1 MPATRKTAAA
11 RAASA
16 VSGDRRRLARILDAL
31 EKLHGPVRVPPAA
44 DPYDLVVRVQC
55 GYPASEVAC
64 DRGLAA
70 LASTVGTSPE
80 ALLRAPKAKLVAAM
94 RAGGIV
100 PELRAARL
108 KEIAK
113 AAVKLGGDL
122 GPMLREPLAAARRAL
137 KSLPTIGD
145 PGADRI
151 LLLTRTAPIAAV
163 PSNATQ
169 VPLRLGFGR
178 EASGYAAG
186 YRSAQAALDA
196 ALPAT
201 FEARIRAHA
210 LLKRHGEQVCERSRP
225 ACDRC
230 PVTSDC
236 AWFARARAGRAS

>member
-1 MPATRKTAAA
+1 VAATRRTAAA
-11 RAASA
+11 RAAS
-16 VSGDRRRLARILDAL
+16 GERRRLARVLDAL
-31 EKLHGPVRVPPAA
+31 EKLHGAVRVPRAA
-44 DPYDLVVRVQC
+44 DAYDLVVRVQC
-55 GYPASEVAC
+55 GYPASEIAC
-64 DRGLAA
+64 ERGYAA

-80 ALLRAPKAKLVAAM
+80 ALLRAPKAKLVAAL

-122 GPMLREPLAAARRAL
+122 GAMLRQPLAAARRAL
-137 KSLPTIGD
+137 KKLPTIGD

-169 VPLRLGFGR
+169 VPLRLGFG
-178 EASGYAAG
+178 EEGGNYAAG
-186 YRSAQAALDA
+186 YRSAQTALDA

-201 FEARIRAHA
+201 FDARIRAHA
-210 LLKRHGEQVCERSRP
+210 LLKQHGEQICKRSRP
-225 ACDRC
+225 LCERC
-230 PVTSDC
+230 PVTSEC
-236 AWFARARAGRAS
+236 AWFARTRAS